1 MGGKV
6 GVSPGLDDNLPM
18 ARRWIWSF
26 KLEHLPGDGHLP
38 LCPKML
44 TVKDQGLASA
54 DINAVGYL
62 VTGLRGRDGTRVS
75 VGHQIMYNVAIPEY
89 ASEMIKQK
97 SEIRQKGPL

>member
-1 MGGKV
+1 MRHMGGKV

-38 LCPKML
+38 LSTNML

-54 DINAVGYL
+54 GYQRCRVPGDWVERSGWDSGQSDIKL
-62 VTGLRGRDGTRVS
+62 CTT
-75 VGHQIMYNVAIPEY
+75 
-89 ASEMIKQK
+89 
-97 SEIRQKGPL
+97 